1 MIELLLL
8 LGLVLLLVGL
18 LVTASNSAVDEA
30 RSSMEEAARHERH
43 RVARA
48 QAKAENEINRL
59 THAAFEEMV
68 EEVDRA
74 RREAD
79 S

>member
-1 MIELLLL
+1 MIE
-8 LGLVLLLVGL
+8 LVLLLMLVLLVVGL
-18 LVTASNSAVDEA
+18 LVAASNSAVDDA
-30 RSSMEEAARHERH
+30 RSSMEEAARRERH
-43 RVARA
+43 RITRA
-48 QAKAENEINRL
+48 QAQAENEINRL
-59 THAAFEEMV
+59 THSAFEEMV